1 MELAFEGLREAGIRT
16 PKAVGQAISIL
27 GALVIGQAAVQA
39 GIVSAPMVII
49 VSLTG
54 IASFIIPHYD
64 LAFSLRFL
72 RFPIMILAGTFG
84 LFGLTMGALLIYIH
98 LVSLRSFGMPYLAP
112 TAPLRVSDLKDVFI
126 RAPWWMMNRRP
137 AHLSPMNP
145 KRANTN
151 KISNGEDEGD

>member
-1 MELAFEGLREAGIRT
+1 
-16 PKAVGQAISIL
+16 VGQAISIL

-39 GIVSAPMVII
+39 GIVSAPMVIV

-54 IASFIIPHYD
+54 ISSFIIPHYD

-84 LFGLTMGALLIYIH
+84 LFGLTMGALVIYIH

-112 TAPLRVSDLKDVFI
+112 TAPLRLSDFKDVFF

-137 AHLSPMNP
+137 AHLSPMNL